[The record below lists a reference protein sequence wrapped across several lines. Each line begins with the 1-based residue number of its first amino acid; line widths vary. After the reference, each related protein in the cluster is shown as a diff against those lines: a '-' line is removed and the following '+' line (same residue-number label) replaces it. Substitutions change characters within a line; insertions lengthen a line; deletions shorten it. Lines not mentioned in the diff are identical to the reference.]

1 MVVGVFF
8 EHAHPSPDGFATV
21 SMFEEMPCLSI
32 ISYVCFR
39 VSRGTSMNEQAKEK
53 AVPVRNEALD
63 LRLDDPR
70 VRAWFAEH
78 LPELRRSVSGPHF
91 QYWSLGIA
99 FILGL
104 GAHVGGYLL
113 KVVAI
118 PGPLGLLADLL
129 YALGWSVWT
138 GVVAA
143 LLVQV
148 FPEAKRRQVTKAL
161 DAYERALNEQRE
173 AGNGF
178 EENHDKE

>member
-1 MVVGVFF
+1 
-8 EHAHPSPDGFATV
+8 
-21 SMFEEMPCLSI
+21 
-32 ISYVCFR
+32 
-39 VSRGTSMNEQAKEK
+39 MNEQSQGK
-53 AVPVRNEALD
+53 AVQVRDKALD
-63 LRLDDPR
+63 PRLDDPR
-70 VRAWFAEH
+70 VHAWFAEH
-78 LPELRRSVSGPHF
+78 LPELRRSVSGQHF

-113 KVVAI
+113 KMVAT

-161 DAYERALNEQRE
+161 DAYERVMNEKTE
-173 AGNGF
+173 AGNSV
-178 EENHDKE
+178 EVNNDKE